1 MPMTNAE
8 VKVKELSEKLLDII
22 ACSRNASVPPET
34 TLKKLEA
41 YLSGICDGIDLSE
54 EMRRCEQKAAD
65 SVIAKIDRHEA
76 KMDARFAQPVSP

>member
-1 MPMTNAE
+1 MNNAE

-22 ACSRNASVPPET
+22 ARNRNAGASPET
-34 TLKKLEA
+34 TIEKLEA
-41 YLSGICDGIDLSE
+41 YLAGICDGIDLSE

-65 SVIAKIDRHEA
+65 SVIAKIDQHAA